1 MRGTPDA
8 PIRIEGATDE
18 PWGAIAVVGER
29 ESPAHVNITHTRI
42 RGGRGSNAGHARY
55 TASLAIYFADVRL
68 DHLEIEDSLAEDAI
82 NLKHSRFEA
91 SDCAYRNGAGDA
103 VDYDFSSGIDRGT
116 VIRGFPDDGIDVSG
130 SRLRIENALIRDV
143 GDKALS
149 LGEASE
155 PQIVD
160 VRVVDVNVGCAVKDL
175 TDAVV
180 ERLTVV
186 RANTAVAVYTKK
198 ISFGPARGEFRELV
212 AIDVGGLA
220 VVDVDNEAVFVD
232 GIRIGSEEP
241 PMRARAGIE
250 SRVEPGLA
258 ARSSD
263 ELLELAERSRLHQA
277 ASGRAAVY
285 RAAQKR

>member
-1 MRGTPDA
+1 M
-8 PIRIEGATDE
+8 
-18 PWGAIAVVGER
+18 
-29 ESPAHVNITHTRI
+29 
-42 RGGRGSNAGHARY
+42 
-55 TASLAIYFADVRL
+55 
-68 DHLEIEDSLAEDAI
+68 
-82 NLKHSRFEA
+82 
-91 SDCAYRNGAGDA
+91 
-103 VDYDFSSGIDRGT
+103 
-116 VIRGFPDDGIDVSG
+116 
-130 SRLRIENALIRDV
+130 

-212 AIDVGGLA
+212 AVDVAGLA
-220 VVDVDNEAVFVD
+220 VVDVDNEAVFED
-232 GIRIGSEEP
+232 GIRIGSGDP
-241 PMRARAGIE
+241 RMRAQAGIE
-250 SRVEPGLA
+250 NRVEPGLA

-263 ELLELAERSRLHQA
+263 ELLELAERSRLRQA
-277 ASGRAAVY
+277 APGPAAVY